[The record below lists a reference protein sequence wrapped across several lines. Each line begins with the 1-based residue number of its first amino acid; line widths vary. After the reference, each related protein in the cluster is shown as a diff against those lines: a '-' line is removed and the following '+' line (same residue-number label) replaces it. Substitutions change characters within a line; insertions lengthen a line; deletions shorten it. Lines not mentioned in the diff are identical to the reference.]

1 MNPVHA
7 IWFVASFAALVA
19 LVRLM
24 NARQTQLTQLLCD
37 YVERQI
43 DWVREKAKTA
53 RLARKIAEEQKRKQ
67 EAAEKLLATVTPDPA
82 ETTQETDDV
91 LF

>member
-1 MNPVHA
+1 MNPIHA
-7 IWFVASFAALVA
+7 IWIVATFVALVA

-24 NARQTQLTQLLCD
+24 NSRQTHLTQLLCD
-37 YVERQI
+37 CVERQI
-43 DWVREKAKTA
+43 DWVKEKAKTA

-67 EAAEKLLATVTPDPA
+67 EATEKLLATVTPDSTEA
-82 ETTQETDDV
+82 TQTDDV